1 MRENAQADFHASR
14 ITHHSSQITF
24 QKFMCGIIGYVGKKS
39 ASPILLEGLRRLE
52 YRGYDSAGVAILQAA
67 DLQLRK
73 KAGRIDSG
81 LATVLQS
88 NPAAGNLGIGHTR
101 WATHGIPSDKNCHP
115 HFDQSEKIA
124 VVHNGVIENYDA
136 LKQKLLRAGHTFKSD
151 TDTEVLAHLIG
162 VHYEKLKVGR
172 VAPRAPSQGKTE
184 NGAHGVTRPTNDI
197 LTQAVCDALREV
209 IGTYGLAVICADF
222 PDMIVGARRGS
233 PLIIGIGKHENFLA
247 SDANAIVAHT
257 KKVVYL
263 NDYDVATITPE
274 RFDVLNLGADTAN
287 VQISNLEFSQADSA
301 RGKHA
306 HFMLKEIFEQPQ
318 TVANALRGRI
328 DFEGAT
334 AKFGGLNMT
343 AAELRGIDRIV
354 IAASGT
360 SWHAALVGEYLI
372 EELAQ
377 LPVEVEFAHEFCY
390 RNAPLEKN
398 TVLLVL
404 SQSGETADTL
414 AALREAKRRGHRA
427 LAIVNVVGSTIAR
440 EADGGIYMHAGPEIG
455 VASTKAFVS
464 TLTILTLLAIH
475 LGRMRQ
481 LSANRAKEILRG
493 LEALPKQIGKNLAQN
508 SSLKKLAKKY
518 AKADDFFFLGRGYTF
533 PIALEG
539 ALKLKEI
546 SYIHAEGYSAAEMK
560 HGPIALIDAQ
570 TPTVFLVPQDAM
582 YDKTMANLA
591 MIRARQGPII
601 ALATEGDRQIK
612 KVADDVIYLPKTLE
626 PIYPILA
633 SVPLQLFAYHIAVTR
648 GCDVDKPRNLA
659 KSVTVE

>member
-1 MRENAQADFHASR
+1 
-14 ITHHSSQITF
+14 
-24 QKFMCGIIGYVGKKS
+24 MCGIIGYVGKKS

-52 YRGYDSAGVAILQAA
+52 YRGYDSAGVAILDHAG
-67 DLQLRK
+67 LSLRRK
-73 KAGRIDSG
+73 KGRIDDG
-81 LATVLQS
+81 IARVLKAE
-88 NPAAGNLGIGHTR
+88 PAAGNLGIAHTR
-101 WATHGIPSDKNCHP
+101 WATHGVPSDINCHP
-115 HFDQSEKIA
+115 HLDASGKIA

-136 LKQKLLRAGHTFKSD
+136 LKQKLIRAGHKFKSD

-162 VHYEKLKVGR
+162 EHYAR
-172 VAPRAPSQGKTE
+172 RRDQNGKTSDA
-184 NGAHGVTRPTNDI
+184 NPLTLAVT
-197 LTQAVCDALREV
+197 DALREV
-209 IGTYGLAVICADF
+209 IGTYGLAVICTDF
-222 PDMIVGARRGS
+222 PDLIIGARRGS
-233 PLIIGIGKHENFLA
+233 PLIIGIGKNENFLA

-274 RFDVLNLGADTAN
+274 RFDVLNLGTDTAN
-287 VQISNLEFSQADSA
+287 VQISNLEFSQEDAA

-306 HFMLKEIFEQPQ
+306 HFMLKEIYEQPQ
-318 TVANALRGRI
+318 TILNALRGRL

-343 AAELRGIDRIV
+343 AAELRNIDRIV

-440 EADGGIYMHAGPEIG
+440 ESDGGIYMHAGPEIG

-464 TLTILTLLAIH
+464 TLTVLALLAIH
-475 LGRMRQ
+475 LGRMRN
-481 LSANRAKEILRG
+481 LPAKRALEFLHA
-493 LEALPKQIGKNLAQN
+493 LEALPKQIETILAQN
-508 SSLKKLAKKY
+508 SSLKKIAKKY
-518 AKADDFFFLGRGYTF
+518 AKAEDFFFLGRGYTF

-560 HGPIALIDAQ
+560 HGPIALIDKN

-582 YDKTMANLA
+582 YEKTLANLA

-601 ALATEGDRQIK
+601 ALATEGDKGIK
-612 KVADDVIYLPKTLE
+612 KVADDVIYLPPTLDLLN
-626 PIYPILA
+626 PILA
-633 SVPLQLFAYHIAVTR
+633 SVPLQLFAYHIAVAR
-648 GCDVDKPRNLA
+648 DCDVDKPRNLA

>member
-1 MRENAQADFHASR
+1 
-14 ITHHSSQITF
+14 
-24 QKFMCGIIGYVGKKS
+24 MCGIIGYVGKKA

-52 YRGYDSAGVAILQAA
+52 YRGYDSAGVAILDNAA
-67 DLQLRK
+67 LSLRK
-73 KAGRIDSG
+73 KKGRIDEG
-81 LATVLQS
+81 IARVLKAE
-88 NPAAGNLGIGHTR
+88 PAAGSLGIAHTR
-101 WATHGIPSDKNCHP
+101 WATHGVPSDSNCHP
-115 HFDQSEKIA
+115 HLDASGKIA

-136 LKQKLLRAGHTFKSD
+136 LKQRLLRAGHKFKSD

-162 VHYEKLKVGR
+162 EHYEKRKIGNRKSEIGNEL
-172 VAPRAPSQGKTE
+172 A
-184 NGAHGVTRPTNDI
+184 
-197 LTQAVCDALREV
+197 QAVCDSLREV
-209 IGTYGLAVICADF
+209 IGTYGLAVICTDF
-222 PDMIVGARRGS
+222 PDTIIGARRGS

-274 RFDVLNLGADTAN
+274 RFDVLNLGTDTAN
-287 VQISNLEFSQADSA
+287 VQISNREFSQEDAA

-306 HFMLKEIFEQPQ
+306 HFMLKEIYEQPQ
-318 TVANALRGRI
+318 TILNALRGRL

-343 AAELRGIDRIV
+343 AAELRNIDRII

-390 RNAPLEKN
+390 RNCPLEKN

-440 EADGGIYMHAGPEIG
+440 ESDGGIYMHAGPEIG

-464 TLTILTLLAIH
+464 TISILTLLAVH
-475 LGRMRQ
+475 LGRLRN
-481 LSANRAKEILRG
+481 LSAKRALDVLHG
-493 LEALPKQIGKNLAQN
+493 LEALPKQIEKILSQN
-508 SSLKKLAKKY
+508 DALKKVAKKY

-560 HGPIALIDAQ
+560 HGPIALIDKN

-601 ALATEGDRQIK
+601 ALATEGDKAIK
-612 KVADDVIYLPKTLE
+612 KVADDVIYLPPTLDLLN
-626 PIYPILA
+626 PILA
-633 SVPLQLFAYHIAVTR
+633 TVPLQLFAYHIAVAR

>member
-1 MRENAQADFHASR
+1 
-14 ITHHSSQITF
+14 
-24 QKFMCGIIGYVGKKS
+24 MCGIIGYVGKKS

-52 YRGYDSAGVAILQAA
+52 YRGYDSAGVAVLGKSG
-67 DLQLRK
+67 LVVRK
-73 KAGRIDSG
+73 KLGKIDEG
-81 LATVLQS
+81 IARLLKAEPVT
-88 NPAAGNLGIGHTR
+88 GTLGIAHTR
-101 WATHGIPSDKNCHP
+101 WATHGVPSDKNSHP
-115 HFDQSEKIA
+115 HLDGSGKIA
-124 VVHNGVIENYDA
+124 IVHNGVIENYDT
-136 LKQKLLRAGHTFKSD
+136 LKQRLLAAGHKFKSD

-162 VHYEKLKVGR
+162 DYYEKRRIK
-172 VAPRAPSQGKTE
+172 
-184 NGAHGVTRPTNDI
+184 NGANGDA

-222 PDMIVGARRGS
+222 PNTIIGARRGS
-233 PLIIGIGKHENFLA
+233 PLIIGIGKDENFLT

-263 NDYDVATITPE
+263 NDYDVATVTGE
-274 RFDVLNLGADTAN
+274 RFDVQNLGTETAN
-287 VQISNLEFSQADSA
+287 VQISKLEFSQEDAA

-306 HFMLKEIFEQPQ
+306 HFMLKEIYEQPQ
-318 TVANALRGRI
+318 TVLNALRGRL

-343 AAELRGIDRIV
+343 AAELRNIDRIV

-377 LPVEVEFAHEFCY
+377 IPVEVEFAHEFCY
-390 RNAPLEKN
+390 RNCPLEKN

-414 AALREAKRRGHRA
+414 AALREAKRRGHKA

-440 EADGGIYMHAGPEIG
+440 ESDGGIYMHAGPEIG

-464 TLTILTLLAIH
+464 TISILTLLAVH
-475 LGRMRQ
+475 LGRLRN
-481 LSANRAKEILRG
+481 LSAKRALDVLHG
-493 LEALPKQIGKNLAQN
+493 LEALPKQIEKILSQN
-508 SSLKKLAKKY
+508 DALKKIAKKY
-518 AKADDFFFLGRGYTF
+518 AQAEDFFFLGRGYTF

-560 HGPIALIDAQ
+560 HGPIALIDDQ

-582 YDKTMANLA
+582 YEKTMANLA
-591 MIRARQGPII
+591 MIRARKGPII
-601 ALATEGDRQIK
+601 AVATEGDKATK
-612 KVADDVIYLPKTLE
+612 KVAEDMIYLPKTLDLLN
-626 PIYPILA
+626 PILA
-633 SVPLQLFAYHIAVTR
+633 SVPLQLFAYHIAVAR

>member
-1 MRENAQADFHASR
+1 
-14 ITHHSSQITF
+14 
-24 QKFMCGIIGYVGKKS
+24 MCGIIGYVGKKA

-52 YRGYDSAGVAILQAA
+52 YRGYDSAGVAVLDKANLA
-67 DLQLRK
+67 VRK
-73 KAGRIDSG
+73 KLGKIDEG
-81 LATVLQS
+81 IARLLKADPV
-88 NPAAGNLGIGHTR
+88 AGNLGIAHTR
-101 WATHGIPSDKNCHP
+101 WATHGAPSDKNSHP
-115 HFDQSEKIA
+115 HLDASGKIA
-124 VVHNGVIENYDA
+124 VVHNGVIENYDL
-136 LKQKLLRAGHTFKSD
+136 LKQKLIQAGHKFKSD
-151 TDTEVLAHLIG
+151 TDTEILAHLIG
-162 VHYEKLKVGR
+162 DYYEKRLAKSWWDER
-172 VAPRAPSQGKTE
+172 PREPKAT
-184 NGAHGVTRPTNDI
+184 NGSGSPGASPHQPPKGDT

-222 PDMIVGARRGS
+222 PHTIVGARRGS
-233 PLIIGIGKHENFLA
+233 PLTIGIGKDENFLT

-263 NDYDVATITPE
+263 NDYDVATVTPE
-274 RFDVLNLGADTAN
+274 GFEVFNLGADTAN
-287 VQISNLEFSQADSA
+287 VQISNLEFSQEDAA

-306 HFMLKEIFEQPQ
+306 HFMLKEIYEQPQ
-318 TVANALRGRI
+318 TVLNALRGRL

-390 RNAPLEKN
+390 RNCPLDKN

-414 AALREAKRRGHRA
+414 AALREARRRGHRA

-440 EADGGIYMHAGPEIG
+440 ESDGGIYMHAGPEIG

-464 TLTILTLLAIH
+464 TITILTLLAVH
-475 LGRMRQ
+475 LGRMRH
-481 LSANRAKEILRG
+481 LSAKRALDVLRG
-493 LEALPKQIGKNLAQN
+493 LEALPKQIEKILTQN
-508 SSLKKLAKKY
+508 HLLKKLAKKY

-560 HGPIALIDAQ
+560 HGPIALIDDK

-591 MIRARQGPII
+591 MIRARKGPII
-601 ALATEGDRQIK
+601 ALASEGDKAIR
-612 KVADDVIYLPKTLE
+612 KVANDVIYLPATLDLLN
-626 PIYPILA
+626 PILA
-633 SVPLQLFAYHIAVTR
+633 SVPLQLFAYHIAVAR
-648 GCDVDKPRNLA
+648 RCDVDKPRNLA

>member
-1 MRENAQADFHASR
+1 
-14 ITHHSSQITF
+14 
-24 QKFMCGIIGYVGKKS
+24 MCGIIGYVGKKS

-52 YRGYDSAGVAILQAA
+52 YRGYDSAGVAVLNKA
-67 DLQLRK
+67 DLVVRK
-73 KAGRIDSG
+73 KLGKIDEG
-81 LATVLQS
+81 IARLLKAEPVT
-88 NPAAGNLGIGHTR
+88 GHLGIAHTR
-101 WATHGIPSDKNCHP
+101 WATHGVPSDKNSHP
-115 HFDQSEKIA
+115 HLDQSGKIA

-136 LKQKLLRAGHTFKSD
+136 IKQKLVKAGHKFKSD

-162 VHYEKLKVGR
+162 EYYAKR
-172 VAPRAPSQGKTE
+172 RGK
-184 NGAHGVTRPTNDI
+184 NGDG

-209 IGTYGLAVICADF
+209 IGTYGLAVICTDF
-222 PDMIVGARRGS
+222 PNTIVGARRGS
-233 PLIIGIGKHENFLA
+233 PLIIGIGKDENFVT

-263 NDYDVATITPE
+263 NDYDVATITGE
-274 RFDVLNLGADTAN
+274 RFDVLNLGTDTAN
-287 VQISNLEFSQADSA
+287 VQISKLEFSQEDAV

-306 HFMLKEIFEQPQ
+306 HFMLKEIYEQPQ
-318 TVANALRGRI
+318 TVLNALRGRL

-343 AAELRGIDRIV
+343 SSELRNIDRIV

-377 LPVEVEFAHEFCY
+377 IPVEVEFAHEFCY
-390 RNAPLEKN
+390 RNCPLEKN

-464 TLTILTLLAIH
+464 TITVLTMLAVH
-475 LGRMRQ
+475 LGRMRM
-481 LSANRAKEILRG
+481 LAAKRALEILHG
-493 LEALPKQIGKNLAQN
+493 LQNIPKQIEAILALN
-508 SSLKKLAKKY
+508 DPLRKLAKKY

-591 MIRARQGPII
+591 MIRARKGPII
-601 ALATEGDRQIK
+601 ALATEGDKQIG
-612 KVADDVIYLPKTLE
+612 KVANDVIYLQKTLE
-626 PIYPILA
+626 LLNPILA
-633 SVPLQLFAYHIAVTR
+633 TVPLQLFAYHIAVAR

>member
-1 MRENAQADFHASR
+1 
-14 ITHHSSQITF
+14 
-24 QKFMCGIIGYVGKKS
+24 MCGIIGYVGKKA

-52 YRGYDSAGVAILQAA
+52 YRGYDSAGVALVCGG
-67 DLQLRK
+67 DLLVRK
-73 KAGRIDSG
+73 KMGKIGEG
-81 LATVLQS
+81 LARLLKSEPVEGTF
-88 NPAAGNLGIGHTR
+88 GIGHTR
-101 WATHGIPSDKNCHP
+101 WATHGPPSDKNSHP
-115 HFDQSEKIA
+115 QLDQSGKIA
-124 VVHNGVIENYDA
+124 IVHNGVIENYDA
-136 LKQKLLRAGHTFKSD
+136 LKQKLLATGHKFKSD

-162 VHYEKLKVGR
+162 DYYEKRRRLGSAGVPPASSHAGLPTR
-172 VAPRAPSQGKTE
+172 QRDAGAPSA
-184 NGAHGVTRPTNDI
+184 NP
-197 LTQAVCDALREV
+197 LTQAVCDALREI
-209 IGTYGLAVICADF
+209 IGTYGIAVICADQ
-222 PDMIVGARRGS
+222 PDTIVGARRGS
-233 PLIIGIGKHENFLA
+233 PLIIGIGAGENFLA

-274 RFDVLNLGADTAN
+274 RFDVLNLGTDTAN
-287 VQISNLEFSQADSA
+287 VQISKLEFSQEDAV

-306 HFMLKEIFEQPQ
+306 HFMLKEIYEQPR
-318 TVANALRGRI
+318 TVENALRGRV
-328 DFEGAT
+328 DKEGAT
-334 AKFGGLNMT
+334 AKFGGLNLT
-343 AAELRGIDRIV
+343 SAELRSIDRIV

-377 LPVEVEFAHEFCY
+377 IPVEVEFAHEFCY

-440 EADGGIYMHAGPEIG
+440 ESDGGIYMHAGPEIG

-464 TLTILTLLAIH
+464 TLTILALLAVH
-475 LGRMRQ
+475 LGRLRN
-481 LSANRAKEILRG
+481 LSARRALEILHA
-493 LEALPKQIGKNLAQN
+493 LEAVPKQLESILAQN
-508 SSLKKLAKKY
+508 NTFKKVAKKY
-518 AKADDFFFLGRGYTF
+518 AKAEDFFFLSRGYNF

-560 HGPIALIDAQ
+560 HGPIALIDPK
-570 TPTVFLVPQDAM
+570 TPTVFLVPQDSM

-591 MIRARQGPII
+591 MIRARKGPII
-601 ALATEGDRQIK
+601 ALATEGDKQIG
-612 KVADDVIYLPKTLE
+612 KVANDVIYLPKALE
-626 PIYPILA
+626 LINPMLA
-633 SVPLQLFAYHIAVTR
+633 SVPLQLFAYHIAVAR

>member
-1 MRENAQADFHASR
+1 
-14 ITHHSSQITF
+14 
-24 QKFMCGIIGYVGKKS
+24 MCGIIGYVGKKS

-52 YRGYDSAGVAILQAA
+52 YRGYDSAGVAVLRGA
-67 DLQLRK
+67 DLLVRK
-73 KAGRIDSG
+73 KKGKIDEG
-81 LATVLQS
+81 LAPLLQTT
-88 NPAAGNLGIGHTR
+88 PVAGCLGIGHTR
-101 WATHGIPSDKNCHP
+101 WATHGAPADENSHP
-115 HFDQSEKIA
+115 HLDASGKIA
-124 VVHNGVIENYDA
+124 VVHNGVIENFEA
-136 LKQKLLRAGHTFKSD
+136 LKQKLVAAGHKFQSN

-162 VHYEKLKVGR
+162 SHYERRRQSAAALAGR
-172 VAPRAPSQGKTE
+172 SSQLIHPGDASPAPTP
-184 NGAHGVTRPTNDI
+184 DM

-209 IGTYGLAVICADF
+209 IGTYGLAVIATDF
-222 PDMIVGARRGS
+222 PHEIVGARRGS
-233 PLIIGIGKHENFLA
+233 PLIIGLGRGENFIA

-263 NDYDVATITPE
+263 NDYDVVTLKADGFE
-274 RFDVLNLGADTAN
+274 VVNLGTDTAK
-287 VQISNLEFSQADSA
+287 VQISDLEFSQEDVA
-301 RGKHA
+301 RGRHA

-318 TVANALRGRI
+318 TVQNALRGRV
-328 DFEGAT
+328 DMESAT

-343 AAELRGIDRIV
+343 AAELRGIDRII

-377 LPVEVEFAHEFCY
+377 IPVEVEYAHEFCY
-390 RNAPLEKN
+390 RNCPLEKN

-414 AALREAKRRGHRA
+414 AALREAKRRGHHA

-455 VASTKAFVS
+455 VASTKAFVA
-464 TLTILTLLAIH
+464 TLTVLTLLAVH
-475 LGRMRQ
+475 LGRLRQ
-481 LSANRAKEILRG
+481 LSANRAREILRG
-493 LEALPKQIGKNLAQN
+493 LEALPQQIEKILGQN
-508 SSLKKLAKKY
+508 DAIKALAKKY
-518 AKADDFFFLGRGYTF
+518 AQAGNFFFLGRGCTF
-533 PIALEG
+533 PVALEG

-560 HGPIALIDAQ
+560 HGPIALIDPQ

-582 YDKTMANLA
+582 REKTLANLA
-591 MIRARQGPII
+591 MIRARKGPIMV
-601 ALATEGDRQIK
+601 LATEGDEAIK
-612 KVADDVIYLPKTLE
+612 KVADSVFYLPATVDLLN
-626 PIYPILA
+626 PILA
-633 SVPLQLFAYHIAVTR
+633 VVPLQLFAYHIAVLR

>member
-1 MRENAQADFHASR
+1 
-14 ITHHSSQITF
+14 
-24 QKFMCGIIGYVGKKS
+24 MCGIIGFVGKKA

-52 YRGYDSAGVAILQAA
+52 YRGYDSAGVALL
-67 DLQLRK
+67 DEGSVLVRK
-73 KAGRIDSG
+73 KKGKIDEG
-81 LATVLQS
+81 LARLLKSEPV
-88 NPAAGNLGIGHTR
+88 AGNLGIGHTR
-101 WATHGIPSDKNCHP
+101 WATHGVPSDKNSHP
-115 HFDQSEKIA
+115 HLDQSGKIA

-136 LKQKLLRAGHTFKSD
+136 IRQKLLKAGHTFKSD

-162 VHYEKLKVGR
+162 MHYEKR
-172 VAPRAPSQGKTE
+172 HSQNGKNGE
-184 NGAHGVTRPTNDI
+184 NP

-209 IGTYGLAVICADF
+209 IGTYGLAVICAEQ
-222 PDMIVGARRGS
+222 PGTIVGARRGS
-233 PLIIGIGKHENFLA
+233 PLIIGIGTGENFLA

-263 NDYDVATITPE
+263 SDYDVATVTSE
-274 RFDVLNLGADTAN
+274 RFDVLNLGTDTAT
-287 VQISNLEFSQADSA
+287 VQISNLEFSQEDAA

-306 HFMLKEIFEQPQ
+306 HFMLKEIYEQPR
-318 TVANALRGRI
+318 TIENALRGRV
-328 DFEGAT
+328 DAEGAT
-334 AKFGGLNMT
+334 AKFGGLNMSVS
-343 AAELRGIDRIV
+343 ELRSIDRIV

-377 LPVEVEFAHEFCY
+377 IPVEVEFAHEFCY
-390 RNAPLEKN
+390 RNCPLEKN

-440 EADGGIYMHAGPEIG
+440 ESDGGIYMHAGPEIG

-464 TLTILTLLAIH
+464 TLAVLSLLAVH
-475 LGRMRQ
+475 LGRMRN
-481 LSANRAKEILRG
+481 LPARRALEILHA
-493 LEALPKQIGKNLAQN
+493 LEAVPKQIESLLAQN
-508 SSLKKLAKKY
+508 NLLKKIAKKY
-518 AKADDFFFLGRGYTF
+518 AKAEDFFFLGRGYTF

-560 HGPIALIDAQ
+560 HGPIALIDKN
-570 TPTVFLVPQDAM
+570 TPTVFLVPQDSM

-601 ALATEGDRQIK
+601 ALATEGDQAIK
-612 KVADDVIYLPKTLE
+612 KVANDVIYLPKALE
-626 PIYPILA
+626 PIYPIIA
-633 SVPLQLFAYHIAVTR
+633 TVPLQLFAYHIAVAR

>member
-1 MRENAQADFHASR
+1 
-14 ITHHSSQITF
+14 
-24 QKFMCGIIGYVGKKS
+24 MCGIIGYVGKKS

-52 YRGYDSAGVAILQAA
+52 YRGYDSAGVAVVRNAEMLV
-67 DLQLRK
+67 RK
-73 KAGRIDSG
+73 KKGKIDEG
-81 LATVLQS
+81 LARVLKAA
-88 NPAAGNLGIGHTR
+88 PAAGSLGIGHTR
-101 WATHGIPSDKNCHP
+101 WATHGVPSDENSHP
-115 HFDQSEKIA
+115 HLDASGRIA
-124 VVHNGVIENYDA
+124 IVHNGVIENHEI
-136 LKQKLLRAGHTFKSD
+136 LKQKLLQAGHKFRSS
-151 TDTEVLAHLIG
+151 TDTEVLARLIG
-162 VHYEKLKVGR
+162 DYYQKRAGQNGDALTLA
-172 VAPRAPSQGKTE
+172 VA
-184 NGAHGVTRPTNDI
+184 
-197 LTQAVCDALREV
+197 DALREV
-209 IGTYGLAVICADF
+209 IGTYGLAVICADV
-222 PDMIVGARRGS
+222 PNTIVGARRGS
-233 PLIIGIGKHENFLA
+233 PLIIGIGQDEHFVA

-274 RFDVLNLGADTAN
+274 RFVVSNLGTDTAN
-287 VQISNLEFSQADSA
+287 VQISNLEFSQEDAA

-306 HFMLKEIFEQPQ
+306 HFMLKEIYEQPQ
-318 TVANALRGRI
+318 TVQNALRGRI

-343 AAELRGIDRIV
+343 PAELRSIDRIV

-390 RNAPLEKN
+390 RNCPLEKN

-414 AALREAKRRGHRA
+414 AALREARRRGHRA

-440 EADGGIYMHAGPEIG
+440 ESDGGIYMHAGPEIG

-464 TLTILTLLAIH
+464 TLTVLTLLAVH
-475 LGRMRQ
+475 LGRMRM
-481 LSANRAKEILRG
+481 LSAGRALEILHA
-493 LEALPKQIGKNLAQN
+493 LEALPKQIAKILAQN
-508 SSLKKLAKKY
+508 DALKKLGRKY
-518 AKADDFFFLGRGYTF
+518 QRADDFFFLGRGPAF

-560 HGPIALIDAQ
+560 HGPIALIDKD
-570 TPTVFLVPQDAM
+570 TPTVFVVPQDSM
-582 YDKTMANLA
+582 YEKTMANLA
-591 MIRARQGPII
+591 MIRARKGPII
-601 ALATEGDRQIK
+601 ALATEGDKQIR
-612 KVADDVIYLPKTLE
+612 KVANDVVYLPKTIGLL
-626 PIYPILA
+626 YPILA
-633 SVPLQLFAYHIAVTR
+633 SIPLQLFAYHIAVAR